1 MAAAAT
7 GAYDFCRSYGSTL
20 AMYPRRGA
28 SRAQT
33 LVPAHLLWAML
44 VAAIIL
50 IFGSGILDASPTLAA
65 EPASSVIA
73 GRASVID
80 GDTLEIHG

>member
-1 MAAAAT
+1 
-7 GAYDFCRSYGSTL
+7 
-20 AMYPRRGA
+20 
-28 SRAQT
+28 
-33 LVPAHLLWAML
+33 ML